1 MVREHKKILAINL
14 LIDLLMCFVLHVIWV
29 FRGNTI
35 NNDFL
40 IKLDSQS
47 VFVDGNFLDVVSAS
61 NLYSSLGDEVLNDD
75 VGH

>member
-61 NLYSSLGDEVLNDD
+61 NLHSSLSDEMLNNYI
-75 VGH
+75 GH